1 MDILKVIKKRRA
13 AYRKELKTLKS
24 KEFRKTITSTNLEM
38 FVGIRIKVIR
48 VLIKEFNDLIRLFD
62 VPIK

>member
-1 MDILKVIKKRRA
+1 MDILKAIKKRRA

-24 KEFRKTITSTNLEM
+24 QEFRETITSTNLEM
-38 FVGIRIKVIR
+38 FVGVRIKVLN